1 MLPISV
7 IISVFN
13 AEKYLSESLDSVLN
27 QSMPAKEIIVINDG
41 SKDRSIEILKHYGKK
56 IKLIDREN
64 KGVPYSVNEGIS
76 LVKQPWI
83 AFNDGDDIWSQN
95 KLELQY
101 NYLLEH
107 KHLNILFGMM
117 QQFISPELSETDKAI
132 IYVPK
137 SVEKALIRPAMLAH
151 QSVFAKHG
159 LFNPSLKAG
168 DFIDWF
174 QRIKEKDVKFD
185 FIDEVVYYRRLHKN
199 SLSSQH
205 GVKEDFL
212 KILKAKLDRSKIQSF

>member
-1 MLPISV
+1 MLPIGV

-41 SKDRSIEILKHYGKK
+41 SKDHSIDILKRYGKK

-83 AFNDGDDIWSQN
+83 SFNDGDDIWAPN

-101 NYLLEH
+101 NYLLDH
-107 KHLNILFGMM
+107 KDLRILFGMM
-117 QQFISPELSETDKAI
+117 RQFISPELSETDKAS
-132 IYVPK
+132 IYVP
-137 SVEKALIRPAMLAH
+137 VNPEKAFIRPAMLVH

-168 DFIDWF
+168 DFIEWF

-185 FIDEVVYYRRLHKN
+185 FIDEVVYFRRLHKN

-212 KILKAKLDRSKIQSF
+212 KILKAKLDRSKIQNF